1 MKKYGT
7 YSFKGTAAEL
17 IETTQKNKEVLT
29 RNGWKHWNISDLDP
43 TNPNSKVRNQLATSL
58 VI

>member
-17 IETTQKNKEVLT
+17 IETTKKNKEVLT
-29 RNGWKHWNISDLDP
+29 NNNWQNWSVTDLDP
-43 TNPNSKVRNQLATSL
+43 TNPNSKVRNQIRKEVS
-58 VI
+58 